1 MKQKIFILI
10 GILLV
15 LAGCKTV
22 HNMSIDEIVEY
33 TSSSN
38 LKIANEYRTGYKYYI
53 PAGVGVKTQNNYNE
67 VLSRQDYEMY
77 FYVDVISYYN
87 KVVKKYEVNEN
98 AYYSKEINNND
109 KFGYIE
115 INKYNDYFLLE
126 IMYNYA
132 KIEVIIDEKRINEVI
147 GNAMIILSSIKYND
161 EVINNLMG
169 DNVLDYKEI
178 DFDIFKTNKEDNN
191 ILEEITG

>member
-15 LAGCKTV
+15 LTGCKTV

-53 PAGVGVKTQNNYNE
+53 PAGVGVTQNNYNE

-147 GNAMIILSSIKYND
+147 GNAMNILSSIK
-161 EVINNLMG
+161 
-169 DNVLDYKEI
+169 
-178 DFDIFKTNKEDNN
+178 
-191 ILEEITG
+191 

>member
-1 MKQKIFILI
+1 
-10 GILLV
+10 
-15 LAGCKTV
+15 
-22 HNMSIDEIVEY
+22 
-33 TSSSN
+33 
-38 LKIANEYRTGYKYYI
+38 
-53 PAGVGVKTQNNYNE
+53 
-67 VLSRQDYEMY
+67 
-77 FYVDVISYYN
+77 
-87 KVVKKYEVNEN
+87 
-98 AYYSKEINNND
+98 
-109 KFGYIE
+109 
-115 INKYNDYFLLE
+115 
-126 IMYNYA
+126 MYNYA

>member
-1 MKQKIFILI
+1 
-10 GILLV
+10 
-15 LAGCKTV
+15 
-22 HNMSIDEIVEY
+22 MSIDEIIDY
-33 TSSSN
+33 TSNSN
-38 LKIANEYRTGYKYYI
+38 LDINNEYRSGYKYYR
-53 PAGVGVKTQNNYNE
+53 PGGVGVSTQNNYNE
-67 VLSRQDYEMY
+67 ILVRQDYEMY

-132 KIEVIIDEKRINEVI
+132 KIEVIIDEKRINEAVSY
-147 GNAMIILSSIKYND
+147 AMIILSSIKYND
-161 EVINNLMG
+161 EIINNLMG

-178 DFDIFKTNKEDNN
+178 DFDIFKTNNQDSNV
-191 ILEEITG
+191 LEEFMG

>member
-1 MKQKIFILI
+1 
-10 GILLV
+10 
-15 LAGCKTV
+15 
-22 HNMSIDEIVEY
+22 
-33 TSSSN
+33 
-38 LKIANEYRTGYKYYI
+38 
-53 PAGVGVKTQNNYNE
+53 
-67 VLSRQDYEMY
+67 MY

-87 KVVKKYEVNEN
+87 KVVKKYEVNKN
-98 AYYSKEINNND
+98 AYYSKEINNDD

-115 INKYNDYFLLE
+115 INRYDNDYFLLE